1 MKPTFFTRV
10 LAGILS
16 ITMACLPLHGVAA
29 DVQRQSG
36 LSGQQE
42 GKQLLQN
49 WTMPALNGNT
59 LSVPNG
65 SGNESINLQELFP
78 GMDQGS
84 LDVLTGVY
92 GSDASMNQLGTQRQE
107 SMASESGATSEAF
120 RSLQQ
125 IKDRSRPD
133 MVNDPLWALTD
144 AVQTDPNLLTQSFP
158 GCESQGEGSPN
169 YQQCDRLNTAV
180 NSCTISHDYTAG
192 IIEHVSG
199 PMNLRSCGEDVLK
212 FG

>member
-107 SMASESGATSEAF
+107 
-120 RSLQQ
+120 
-125 IKDRSRPD
+125 
-133 MVNDPLWALTD
+133 
-144 AVQTDPNLLTQSFP
+144 
-158 GCESQGEGSPN
+158 
-169 YQQCDRLNTAV
+169 
-180 NSCTISHDYTAG
+180 
-192 IIEHVSG
+192 
-199 PMNLRSCGEDVLK
+199 
-212 FG
+212 

>member
-65 SGNESINLQELFP
+65 SGHESINLQELFP

-92 GSDASMNQLGTQRQE
+92 GSDTSMNQLGTQRQE
-107 SMASESGATSEAF
+107 SMASESSATGEAF

-144 AVQTDPNLLTQSFP
+144 AVQTDPNLLTQS
-158 GCESQGEGSPN
+158 
-169 YQQCDRLNTAV
+169 
-180 NSCTISHDYTAG
+180 
-192 IIEHVSG
+192 
-199 PMNLRSCGEDVLK
+199 
-212 FG
+212 